1 MKTTP
6 RIRGQIAD
14 ITGQGARIRLDDGRD
29 GFVSTTDYFWS
40 EWIVNGRIG
49 EGDSLYFD
57 VLGMLPDGRGSL
69 GFEPVGEKSSR
80 LVGVD
85 QQWVT
90 SLEEVRGECPDEV
103 AAVERHR
110 LFLVG
115 PTQRRSMRRICFRS
129 LPEVHEFIS
138 RDLKNW
144 RQGH

>member
-1 MKTTP
+1 
-6 RIRGQIAD
+6 
-14 ITGQGARIRLDDGRD
+14 
-29 GFVSTTDYFWS
+29 
-40 EWIVNGRIG
+40 
-49 EGDSLYFD
+49 
-57 VLGMLPDGRGSL
+57 MLPDGRGSL

-138 RDLKNW
+138 RDLQDW